1 VNRSPKKL
9 RRFAALLIVTAAVAI
24 PCAGWAWDDGVDG
37 GGTAGDTP
45 AAVIGG

>member
-1 VNRSPKKL
+1 MHRSQKKL

-37 GGTAGDTP
+37 SGAGDTP
-45 AAVIGG
+45 AAAIGG